1 MSNLLSTINVGSTG
15 LRVAS
20 SGINVTSHNV
30 ANATTEGYSR
40 RSAVTSTRDPLLRQ
54 GHLYGQGARVG
65 LLSRSADR
73 LVDDQ
78 MVTVIGQQS
87 RSATAARTVG
97 ALETYFDE
105 DMVQGPATQLRAFYD
120 SMMELKADP
129 SDPSLRQ
136 QVVSTASRF
145 TQSLNQTATAITRSQ
160 DLIQDEM
167 EDSIEGVNEKLSQIA
182 QLNERIAIGGG
193 SVAAGDY
200 ADQRD
205 ELIREVAE
213 EIGATVHFT
222 PQGQA
227 TVFIGGH
234 AAVSGSAAR
243 TLSVT
248 TNVTTGA
255 PQVNLSAGSV
265 AVVDVTSDLGGSFGG
280 LSDSWVAADG
290 YLSDL
295 DTFVSE
301 LANPFNAQHQAG
313 FDGNAAAGGDF
324 FTFTVGA
331 EASTIAVDASVAADV
346 SLFAAAQ
353 LGLGNAGDDGNLDLL
368 LDLESTL
375 SHQGGTLTGAD
386 ALSAIYRQISQDV
399 SSFDFDNQMRQG
411 ELADMNE
418 LRQSISGVDLDEEAA
433 NLMAWQAAYEASARV
448 ITTTNQ
454 LLDTLMAMGT

>member
-1 MSNLLSTINVGSTG
+1 M
-15 LRVAS
+15 
-20 SGINVTSHNV
+20 
-30 ANATTEGYSR
+30 
-40 RSAVTSTRDPLLRQ
+40 
-54 GHLYGQGARVG
+54 
-65 LLSRSADR
+65 
-73 LVDDQ
+73 
-78 MVTVIGQQS
+78 
-87 RSATAARTVG
+87 
-97 ALETYFDE
+97 
-105 DMVQGPATQLRAFYD
+105 
-120 SMMELKADP
+120 
-129 SDPSLRQ
+129 
-136 QVVSTASRF
+136 
-145 TQSLNQTATAITRSQ
+145 
-160 DLIQDEM
+160 
-167 EDSIEGVNEKLSQIA
+167 
-182 QLNERIAIGGG
+182 
-193 SVAAGDY
+193 
-200 ADQRD
+200 
-205 ELIREVAE
+205 AE

-222 PQGQA
+222 PQWQA

-234 AAVSGSAAR
+234 AAVSGGAAR

-248 TNVTTGA
+248 TNATTGA

-265 AVVDVTSDLGGSFGG
+265 AVVAVTSNLGGSFGG
-280 LSDSWVAADG
+280 FSDSWVAADG

-301 LANPFNAQHQAG
+301 LATPFNAQHQAG
-313 FDGNAAAGGDF
+313 FDANAAAGGDF

-331 EASTIAVDASVAADV
+331 EASTIDVDASLAADV

-353 LGLGNAGDDGNLDLL
+353 FGLGNAGDDGNLDLL

-386 ALSAIYRQISQDV
+386 ALSAIYRQIGHDV
-399 SSFDFDNQMRQG
+399 SSFDFDNQMRQW